1 MSKQCLD
8 VQQMQHLQEMGLKL
22 DYNTM
27 LSWIIDKRGK
37 DKPLLCT
44 SSDAVDYV
52 DCSNYCIPAYTLHD
66 VLDALPLQI
75 EIPLHPERGKYELRI
90 KRFIF
95 DKRRVMHAV
104 LYEKDDYID
113 WFVMHSYETLI
124 DAAYEM
130 LVWCI
135 ENGYVETKKS
145 KQGNDMRHVQ
155 RERMV

>member
-1 MSKQCLD
+1 MKQCLD
-8 VQQMQHLQEMGLKL
+8 IEQMQHLQELGLELKKDTIL
-22 DYNTM
+22 VWARFMLGKTQISDWEIAYNHSAITEN
-27 LSWIIDKRGK
+27 SQI
-37 DKPLLCT
+37 
-44 SSDAVDYV
+44 
-52 DCSNYCIPAYTLHD
+52 IPAYTLQD